1 MRFKAVLKRVMID
14 LVRDKRTLALMFIVP
29 LIILTIMFFLFNSDN
44 EEHLNIGFSEDVPK
58 SFVKALPKDKVQTET
73 YSNSESVKTL
83 IEQHDLDAYVQ
94 KDDKQLVVTY
104 TNENPSKTTAVKQI
118 LAGTLQKDKMQ
129 ALAGEMKTMKTKL
142 AEMPQAGKAAMKTNQ
157 TSELTSLDAHY
168 LYGDADSSYFD
179 KMFPILMGF
188 FVFLFVF
195 LISGI
200 ALLRERTTGT
210 LERIL
215 ATSIKRSEI
224 VFGYLVGY
232 GIFAVIQTLII
243 VLFSIYLLKVDVAGN
258 ILWVLLINILIAF
271 AALTMGL
278 FVSTFANSEFQ
289 MLQFIPIVVVPQVLF
304 SGIIP
309 LDNVNRFIAS
319 IGYLFPLRYAG
330 DALTKVMIKAQSI
343 NTFWFDIGILV
354 LFIVVFTI
362 LNIVGL
368 KRYRKV

>member
-14 LVRDKRTLALMFIVP
+14 LVRDKRTLALMFVVP
-29 LIILTIMFFLFNSDN
+29 LVILTIMFFLFNSDN
-44 EEHLNIGFSEDVPK
+44 EEHLNIGFSDNVPEAY
-58 SFVKALPKDKVQTET
+58 VKALPKDKVKTET
-73 YSNSESVKTL
+73 YHSSESVKKI
-83 IEQHDLDAYVQ
+83 IEQHNLDAYVQ
-94 KDDKQLVVTY
+94 KEDKQLSVTY
-104 TNENPSKTTAVKQI
+104 TNENPSKTSAVKQI

-129 ALAGEMKTMKTKL
+129 TLAGEMKTIKTQL
-142 AEMPQAGKAAMKTNQ
+142 ADMPQAGKPDMKATS
-157 TSELTSLDAHY
+157 TSEITSLDAHY
-168 LYGDADSSYFD
+168 LYGSSDSSYFD

-210 LERIL
+210 LERVL

-232 GIFAVIQTLII
+232 GIFAVIQTMII
-243 VLFSIYLLKVDVAGN
+243 VLFSIYLLKIEVAGSL
-258 ILWVLLINILIAF
+258 LWVLLINILIAF

-343 NTFWFDIGILV
+343 DAFWFDIGILL
-354 LFIVVFTI
+354 LFILVFTV

>member
-1 MRFKAVLKRVMID
+1 MRFKAILKRVIID
-14 LVRDKRTLALMFIVP
+14 LLRDKRTLALMFLVP
-29 LIILTIMFFLFNSDN
+29 LVILTIMFFLFNKGTD
-44 EEHLNIGFSEDVPK
+44 EHLKVGATNDVPTALT
-58 SFVKALPKDKVQTET
+58 KALPNDKVDV
-73 YSNSESVKTL
+73 YRYKADNSVKSI
-83 IEQHDLDAYVQ
+83 IEKHQLDAFIE
-94 KDDKQLVVTY
+94 KKGNQLEVTY
-104 TNENPSKTTAVKQI
+104 TNEDPNKTNAVKQM
-118 LAGTLQKDKMQ
+118 LMGTMQKDKMQ
-129 ALAGEMKTMKTKL
+129 GMVKQMKQIQTQMAK
-142 AEMPQAGKAAMKTNQ
+142 MPGASHNDQMAQNGQNKETLK
-157 TSELTSLDAHY
+157 AHY
-168 LYGDADSSYFD
+168 LYGNADSSYFD

-210 LERIL
+210 LERVL
-215 ATSIKRSEI
+215 ATSVKRSEI

-232 GIFAVIQTLII
+232 GLFAVIQTLII
-243 VLFSIYLLKVDVAGN
+243 VLFSIYLLKVEMAGN
-258 ILWVLLINILIAF
+258 LVWVLLINILIAF

-330 DALTKVMIKAQSI
+330 DALTKIMIKAQGI
-343 NTFWFDIGILV
+343 GDFWFDVCILL

>member
-14 LVRDKRTLALMFIVP
+14 LVRDKRTLALMFVVP

-44 EEHLNIGFSEDVPK
+44 EEHLNIGFSEAVPT
-58 SFVKALPKDKVQTET
+58 SFVKALPDDKVKTKT
-73 YSNSESVKTL
+73 YQNSKSIKTI
-83 IEQHDLDAYVQ
+83 IEQHDLDAYVE
-94 KDDKQLVVTY
+94 KDGQQLSVTY
-104 TNENPSKTTAVKQI
+104 TNENPSKTSAVKQI
-118 LAGTLQKDKMQ
+118 LASTLQKEKMQ
-129 ALAGEMKTMKTKL
+129 ELSGEMKTIKTKL
-142 AEMPQAGKAAMKTNQ
+142 ADMPQADTSAMNKKQ
-157 TSELTSLDAHY
+157 TSELTELDAHY

-243 VLFSIYLLKVDVAGN
+243 VLFSIYLLKIEVAGS

-271 AALTMGL
+271 AALAMGL

-289 MLQFIPIVVVPQVLF
+289 MLQFIPIVAVPQVLF

-319 IGYLFPLRYAG
+319 IGYLFPLRFAG

-343 NTFWFDIGILV
+343 DAFWFDISILV

>member
-73 YSNSESVKTL
+73 YHNSDSVKTL

-104 TNENPSKTTAVKQI
+104 TNENPSKTTAVKQM

-129 ALAGEMKTMKTKL
+129 ALAGEMKT
-142 AEMPQAGKAAMKTNQ
+142 MKTNQ

-271 AALTMGL
+271 ATLTMGL

-354 LFIVVFTI
+354 LFIVIFTI

>member
-1 MRFKAVLKRVMID
+1 MRFKAILVRVITD
-14 LVRDKRTLALMFIVP
+14 LFRDKRTLALMFIVP
-29 LIILTIMFFLFNSDN
+29 LLILTIMYFLFNSDTD
-44 EEHLNIGFSEDVPK
+44 EHLKVGFADNVPDRI
-58 SFVKALPKDKVQTET
+58 VKALPDDKADTSKYHDVGSIQ
-73 YSNSESVKTL
+73 SL
-83 IEQHDLDAYVQ
+83 IEKKDLDAFVA
-94 KDDKQLVVTY
+94 KKGNQLEVTY
-104 TNENPSKTTAVKQI
+104 TNEDPSKTNAVKQM
-118 LAGTLQKDKMQ
+118 LNGALQKTKMQSVMTQVDKM
-129 ALAGEMKTMKTKL
+129 KTQM
-142 AEMPQAGKAAMKTNQ
+142 ERMPGATGKNDTQFSDKGM
-157 TSELTSLDAHY
+157 SLKSHY
-168 LYGDADSSYFD
+168 LYGNADSTYFD

-215 ATSIKRSEI
+215 ATSVKRSEI

-232 GIFAVIQTLII
+232 GIFAIIQTLII
-243 VLFSIYLLKVDVAGN
+243 VLFSVYLLKVEMAGN
-258 ILWVLLINILIAF
+258 LGWVLLINILVAF
-271 AALTMGL
+271 AALAMGL

-309 LDNVNRFIAS
+309 LDNVNRWIAS

-330 DALTKVMIKAQSI
+330 NALTEIMVKAEGISH
-343 NTFWFDIGILV
+343 FWLDICILL
-354 LFIVVFTI
+354 LFIIIFTV